1 MQLGLFDCL
10 INLSF
15 DFQEEFKAFK
25 AFKAFKFK
33 SYFEIPKFTIGDNI
47 PEDVLPVNFNKVV
60 ALRIWADGN
69 FL

>member
-15 DFQEEFKAFK
+15 DFQEE
-25 AFKAFKFK
+25 FKAFKFK